1 MTNIVRTPKELRTIV
16 AEWRRQGQS
25 IGFVPT
31 MGALHAGHLDLVT
44 AGKAQSD
51 RVIASIF
58 VNPTQFAAHEDLGR
72 YPRDEIGDLEKLQQA
87 GCDLVYAPNVD
98 AIYPTGFSTSIV
110 VSGITDCLEGIFR
123 PHFFAGVTTVVAKL
137 FHQVQPDIALF
148 GEKDWQQLQVVTK
161 MVADL
166 NFSVKVIPIPT
177 RRESDGLAMS
187 SRNAYLS
194 AEDRWIAPAL
204 KSALDEVAL
213 QAVRDPKGLVQAI
226 DNAKN
231 RLLEAGFASV
241 DYLEACH
248 AGTLAPW
255 QNGDP
260 LRVLAA
266 VWLGKTRLIDNV
278 GT

>member
-1 MTNIVRTPKELRTIV
+1 MTNIVRTPEELRTLV
-16 AEWRRQGQS
+16 REWRTQGLRV
-25 IGFVPT
+25 GFVPT

-44 AGKAQSD
+44 AGKVHAE
-51 RVIASIF
+51 RMVTSIF

-72 YPRDEIGDLEKLQQA
+72 YPRDEIGDLEKLRQA
-87 GCDLVYAPNVD
+87 GCDLVYAPDVET
-98 AIYPTGFSTSIV
+98 IYPSGFSTSIV
-110 VSGITDCLEGIFR
+110 VSGITERLEGIFR

-166 NFSVKVIPIPT
+166 NLAVTIIGIPT

-187 SRNAYLS
+187 SRNAYLGA
-194 AEDRWIAPAL
+194 AERVIAPAL
-204 KSALDEVAL
+204 KSALNKVAV
-213 QAVRDPKGLVQAI
+213 QAVQDPSNLGQAI
-226 DNAKN
+226 DTAKN
-231 RLLEAGFASV
+231 GLLAAGFTSI

-248 AGTLAPW
+248 SGTLAPW
-255 QNGDP
+255 QCGDP
-260 LRVLAA
+260 LRILAA

-278 GT
+278 GP